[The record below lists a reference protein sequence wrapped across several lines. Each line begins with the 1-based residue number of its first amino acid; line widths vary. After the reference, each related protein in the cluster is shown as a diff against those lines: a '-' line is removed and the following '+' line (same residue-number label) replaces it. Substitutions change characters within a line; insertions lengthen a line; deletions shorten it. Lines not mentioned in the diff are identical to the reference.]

1 MRVLAMIE
9 RGLLEQRGHLFP
21 WVPVFLAI
29 GIGFYFLPRQEP
41 GTGGVAFVA
50 CAALVLATL
59 ARRVSAAWSPLL
71 WALVLVNSGFLLAAG
86 RAHYVSA
93 PVLDWRYYGPV
104 EGRVIALDR
113 SASDRL
119 RVTLDRVRM
128 DRIAVDEVP
137 NQVRISL
144 SDDTAQLPP
153 GGRVMTMAHMG
164 PPQGPVEPGGF
175 DFRRHAWFQKL
186 GAIGYTRTPI
196 LVAAPADTSAFR
208 LRLLA
213 VRMATSDRIRE
224 QLPGDV
230 GGFAAAVTTGDRSG
244 VSQSALEAL
253 RASNLAHLLAIS
265 GLHMGLLAG
274 FVFSAL
280 RVCLSLIPSLALR
293 LPVRKLA
300 AVGALLVA
308 AGYLA
313 LSGGNVATQRAF
325 VMVAVMLGAIL
336 LDRRALSLRAVA
348 AAAVCVLL
356 LRPEALLGPGFQM
369 SFAATV
375 ALVGVFGWVRDVEI
389 NLGPRWLHPVA
400 GLVVSSAVAGLATAP
415 VAAAHFNTIAH
426 FGLLANL
433 VSVPLMGLLIIP
445 AAVLALVLAP
455 VSLDWI
461 GLELMKLGLSW
472 ILGVAHWTV
481 SIEGAQGFVARPGP
495 EVLPLLALGGL
506 CVVLWRGR
514 LRLAG
519 VPIMAA
525 ALVMWSL
532 TERPDILI
540 ADTGGLVGIMTPE
553 GRALSKPRGS
563 GFIAEVW
570 LENDGD
576 GADQPTAAARWPGE
590 GNVRRIQSGAV
601 QIVHVTGKRGAQQ
614 LTGCTKTEIV
624 ISSVPLDLTGPC
636 MVFDPASLSRTGA
649 VSLSQD
655 GKLTAI
661 AGQERRLWSPA
672 VQRDQ

>member
-1 MRVLAMIE
+1 MRVLAKIE

-21 WVPVFLAI
+21 WVPVFLGI
-29 GIGFYFLPRQEP
+29 GIGLYFLPSQEP
-41 GTGGVAFVA
+41 GL
-50 CAALVLATL
+50 AALGAIGFGTLFLSVLTK
-59 ARRVSAAWSPLL
+59 RFSGAWSPLL
-71 WALVLVNSGFLLAAG
+71 WALVLSGSGFLLAAA
-86 RAHYVSA
+86 RAHYVAA

-119 RVTLDRVRM
+119 RVTLDQVRM
-128 DRIAVDEVP
+128 DRIAGDQIP
-137 NQVRISL
+137 AQVRISL
-144 SDDTAQLPP
+144 SDDSVKMPP
-153 GGRVMTMAHMG
+153 GGRVMAMAHLA

-175 DFRRHAWFQKL
+175 DFRRHAWFQTL
-186 GAIGYTRTPI
+186 GAIGYTRTPV
-196 LVAAPADTSAFR
+196 LVSAAADTGAFR

-213 VRMATSDRIRE
+213 VRMAASDRIRDH
-224 QLPGDV
+224 LPGDV

-244 VSQSALEAL
+244 VSQSALVAL

-280 RVCLSLIPSLALR
+280 RVCLSLVPSLALR
-293 LPVRKLA
+293 LPVRKFA

-375 ALVGVFGWVRDVEI
+375 ALVAVFGWIRDAEI
-389 NLGPRWLHPVA
+389 SPGPRWAQPLI
-400 GLVVSSAVAGLATAP
+400 GLVVSSAVAGFATAP

-433 VSVPLMGLLIIP
+433 LSVPLMGLLIIP
-445 AAVLALVLAP
+445 AAVLALVLFP
-455 VSLDWI
+455 LSLDWI
-461 GLELMKLGLSW
+461 GLELMGLGLSW
-472 ILGVAHWTV
+472 ILGVAHWV
-481 SIEGAQGFVARPGP
+481 AALDDALGFVARPEA

-506 CVVLWRGR
+506 WIVLWRGW

-519 VPIMAA
+519 VPVV
-525 ALVMWSL
+525 ALSLVLWSL
-532 TERPDILI
+532 VERPEILV

-563 GFIAEVW
+563 GFIAGVW

-576 GADQPTAAARWPGE
+576 GADQPSAAARWPGE
-590 GNVRRIQSGAV
+590 GNVKRLRSGAV
-601 QIVHVTGKRGAQQ
+601 EIVHVTGKRGAQH

-624 ISSVPLDLTGPC
+624 ISSVPLNLKGPC
-636 MVFDPASLSRTGA
+636 TVFDPVSLSRTGA
-649 VSLSQD
+649 VSLGAD
-655 GKLTAI
+655 GKIIAV
-661 AGQERRLWSPA
+661 AGQNRRLWSPA
-672 VQRDQ
+672 LQRDQ

>member
-1 MRVLAMIE
+1 MRVLARIE

-21 WVPVFLAI
+21 WVPVFLGI

-50 CAALVLATL
+50 CVALVLAVL

-128 DRIAVDEVP
+128 DRIAADEVP
-137 NQVRISL
+137 DQVRISL

-153 GGRVMTMAHMG
+153 GGRVMTMAHLA

-175 DFRRHAWFQKL
+175 DFRRHAWFQRL
-186 GAIGYTRTPI
+186 GAIGYTRTPM

-213 VRMATSDRIRE
+213 VRTAASDRIRE

-244 VSQSALEAL
+244 VSQSALMAL

-274 FVFSAL
+274 FVFAAL
-280 RVCLSLIPSLALR
+280 RVGLSLIPSLALR

-300 AVGALLVA
+300 AIGALLVA

-325 VMVAVMLGAIL
+325 VMVAVMLGAVL
-336 LDRRALSLRAVA
+336 VDRRALSLRAVA
-348 AAAVCVLL
+348 AAATGVLL

-375 ALVGVFGWVRDVEI
+375 ALVAVFGWIRDAEI
-389 NLGPRWLHPVA
+389 SLGPRWLHPVA

-426 FGLLANL
+426 YGLLANL
-433 VSVPLMGLLIIP
+433 VSVPLMGVLIIP

-455 VSLDWI
+455 ISLDWI
-461 GLELMKLGLSW
+461 GLDLMGLGLTW
-472 ILGVAHWTV
+472 ILEVAHWTAG
-481 SIEGAQGFVARPGP
+481 IEGAQGFVARPGA
-495 EVLPLLALGGL
+495 EVLPLLALGWL
-506 CVVLWRGR
+506 WIVLWRGR
-514 LRLAG
+514 LRLVG
-519 VPIMAA
+519 VPVIAA
-525 ALVMWSL
+525 SLVMWSL
-532 TERPDILI
+532 AERPEILV

-563 GFIAEVW
+563 GFIAGVW

-590 GNVRRIQSGAV
+590 GSIKRIRSGAV
-601 QIVHVTGKRGAQQ
+601 EIVHVTGKRGAQQ
-614 LTGCTKTEIV
+614 LSGCTKTEIV
-624 ISSVPLDLTGPC
+624 ISSVPLDLNGPC

-649 VSLSQD
+649 VSLTQD
-655 GKLTAI
+655 GKLSAI
-661 AGQERRLWSPA
+661 AGQERRLWSPTA
-672 VQRDQ
+672 QRDQ